1 MSSSIENWSPSA
13 QQTFKFL
20 KKCKCWK
27 QKTST
32 VTRTLLYQTYLC
44 FCTMFF
50 HFFGALWGGQ
60 RTKKKPE
67 SQAVGSC
74 HRKSR
79 KIIIIMKEII
89 KRAGRSS
96 TKQQHK
102 HTTWEITLGYIV
114 PLGSAIFSRRAITL
128 ATACLLGSLE
138 RSGQM
143 VELYIYSTADVWLA
157 QDIELC
163 VN

>member
-50 HFFGALWGGQ
+50 IFWSTVRWPKDQKEARKPSSGELPPQITKNNHNNERDHQEGRQQEQEQHQTTTQTSNIQ
-60 RTKKKPE
+60 RE
-67 SQAVGSC
+67 
-74 HRKSR
+74 KS
-79 KIIIIMKEII
+79 
-89 KRAGRSS
+89 
-96 TKQQHK
+96 
-102 HTTWEITLGYIV
+102 
-114 PLGSAIFSRRAITL
+114 PLGMKYTFR
-128 ATACLLGSLE
+128 
-138 RSGQM
+138 
-143 VELYIYSTADVWLA
+143 
-157 QDIELC
+157 
-163 VN
+163 